1 MGGPEVMMPA
11 AELSRPPVDA
21 VPLDGVRLIGT
32 MIRVQQGQLS
42 FLDQS
47 PIALADAVLREVAD
61 AWSASPSEKQ
71 WLDFKETPDTA
82 LPDEARA
89 KRNMGKAKKEFLVLL
104 AETAA
109 CLANAQGGVIVL
121 GVRDRAQTRRDAIV
135 GVPDDYSHEGI
146 RLAIYNGTNP
156 PLTVTVH
163 QRTVDG
169 RRLLLIEVP
178 IGAVVHATSG
188 GTYKW
193 RVEDRCEPVGP
204 DTMRAI
210 SAARGA
216 YDWSEGLSEFGPGD
230 LSTAALAGAA
240 DRLRDAGQDE
250 LARQAE
256 EDREQFLRSC
266 ELLEGGRVRRAAVL
280 LYGGERALSKMLP
293 DWGAI
298 VSTAVSAG
306 SEGTILLR
314 REDARRRPLVL
325 LIDDILARLTG
336 VAQTDAFRVG
346 AAEVRLVDFEPD
358 VVRELVAN
366 AFAHRD
372 WEQPSIIDIA
382 HSPDGLVV
390 TSPGDL
396 LPTLHVDRL
405 LRESA
410 QRNRVLS
417 REITRLRIAEGA
429 GMGFNRVY
437 RTLAAAGKEPP
448 RIETGP
454 RFTVV
459 VPGGQGDRAFARFI
473 RSEDFPDPRLA
484 GDLDVLLT
492 LTVLRTRASV
502 TATTLAPRIQRDED
516 FAEEVLRRMHG
527 AGLLEPTRSTAGR
540 RRPSYRLSATTAA
553 ALRSALAYRTGTIDI
568 DDAKLLRH
576 LKRHRRIANEDVR
589 NYLECDVA
597 TARNRLTRLR
607 NRGFIKIDPDGPTR
621 GPLVEYV
628 ATPKVDETDA

>member
-1 MGGPEVMMPA
+1 MIASV
-11 AELSRPPVDA
+11 
-21 VPLDGVRLIGT
+21 
-32 MIRVQQGQLS
+32 IRVQREQLS
-42 FLDQS
+42 LLDHTFGT
-47 PIALADAVLREVAD
+47 PLAFAESTIGDIND
-61 AWSASPSEKQ
+61 DWKASENEQQ

-82 LPDEARA
+82 LPEEIRA
-89 KRNMGKAKKEFLVLL
+89 KRNMGKARKEFLGLI

-109 CLANAQGGVIVL
+109 CFANAQGGVIVL
-121 GVRDRAQTRRDAIV
+121 GVRDAAPTRAEAIR
-135 GVPDDYSHEGI
+135 GVPADYSPEGV
-146 RLAIYNGTNP
+146 RLAVYGGTNP

-163 QRTVDG
+163 ERTVDG
-169 RRLLLIEVP
+169 QRLLLVDVP
-178 IGAVVHATSG
+178 IGAVVHATTAG
-188 GTYKW
+188 AYRW
-193 RVEDRCEPVGP
+193 RVEDRCEPIGP
-204 DTMRAI
+204 DTMRSI
-210 SAARGA
+210 GAARGT
-216 YDWSEGLSEFGPGD
+216 YDWSGELAEFGPD
-230 LSTAALAGAA
+230 ALSTAALAAA
-240 DRLRDAGQDE
+240 AERLRDIGQDE

-266 ELLEGGRVRRAAVL
+266 ELMDRGRVRRAAIL
-280 LYGGERALSKMLP
+280 MYGAEHSLTRMIP

-306 SEGTILLR
+306 SEGAILLR

-325 LIDDILARLTG
+325 LVDDILARLTG

-346 AAEVRLVDFEPD
+346 AAEVRLVDYEPD

-372 WEQPSIIDIA
+372 WEQPSIIEIA
-382 HSPDGLVV
+382 HSPDALVV

-396 LPTLHVDRL
+396 LPTLHPNRL

-429 GMGFNRVY
+429 GMGFDRVY
-437 RTLAAAGKEPP
+437 RTLAAAGKQPP
-448 RIETGP
+448 RIDVGP

-459 VPGGQGDRAFARFI
+459 VPGGHGDRAFARFL
-473 RSEDFPDPRLA
+473 RSEEFPEPRLA
-484 GDLDVLLT
+484 ADLDVLLT
-492 LTVLRTRASV
+492 LSILRGRASM
-502 TATTLAPRIQRDED
+502 TASTLAPQIQRDEA
-516 FAEEVLRRMHG
+516 FANEVLRRMHN

-540 RRPSYRLSATTAA
+540 RRPSYRLSAKAAA
-553 ALRSALAYRTGTIDI
+553 ALRPALKYRTGTIDI

-576 LKRHRRIANEDVR
+576 LKRHKRIANEDVR

-607 NRGFIKIDPDGPTR
+607 NRGYITIDPDGPKR

-628 ATPKVDETDA
+628 ATSKIDDVEL

>member
-1 MGGPEVMMPA
+1 MIA
-11 AELSRPPVDA
+11 C
-21 VPLDGVRLIGT
+21 
-32 MIRVQQGQLS
+32 MIRVQMRQLS
-42 FLDQS
+42 FLDQTGT
-47 PIALADAVLREVAD
+47 ALADSILRAIGDERA
-61 AWSASPSEKQ
+61 ASKSELQ

-82 LPDEARA
+82 LPADVKA
-89 KRNMGKAKKEFLVLL
+89 KRNMGKARKEFLALI

-109 CLANAQGGVIVL
+109 CFANARGGVIVL
-121 GVRDRAQTRRDAIV
+121 GVRDRAPDRAEAIA
-135 GVPDDYSHEGI
+135 GVPLSYAPEGV
-146 RLAIYNGTNP
+146 RLAVYNGTTP

-163 QRTVDG
+163 EREVE
-169 RRLLLIEVP
+169 RRRVLLVEVP
-178 IGAVVHATSG
+178 IGAVVHATTG
-188 GTYKW
+188 GSYKW
-193 RVEDRCEPVGP
+193 RVEDRCQPIDP
-204 DTMRAI
+204 DTMRSIA
-210 SAARGA
+210 AARGT
-216 YDWSEGLSEFGPGD
+216 YDWSGELSGFGAED
-230 LSTAALAGAA
+230 LSAAALAAAA
-240 DRLRDAGQDE
+240 DRLRDVGQDE

-266 ELLEGGRVRRAAVL
+266 ELVERGRARRAAVL
-280 LYGGERALSKMLP
+280 LYGGERALAEMVP

-298 VSTAVSAG
+298 ISTAASAG
-306 SEGTILLR
+306 SEGAILLR

-325 LIDDILARLTG
+325 LVEDILARLAAVT
-336 VAQTDAFRVG
+336 QTDAFRVG

-372 WEQPSIIDIA
+372 WEQPGIIDIG

-396 LPTLHVDRL
+396 LPTLHADRL

-429 GMGFNRVY
+429 GMGFDRVY
-437 RTLAAAGKEPP
+437 RALAAAGKEPP
-448 RIETGP
+448 RIEVGP

-459 VPGGQGDRAFARFI
+459 VPGGQGDRTFARFI
-473 RSEDFPDPRLA
+473 RSPEFPAARLA

-492 LTVLRTRASV
+492 LSLLRTRTSV
-502 TATTLAPRIQRDED
+502 TAMGLAPWIQRDEA
-516 FAEEVLRRMHG
+516 FADEVLRRMHG

-540 RRPSYRLSATTAA
+540 RRSSYRLSAPTAA
-553 ALRSALAYRTGTIDI
+553 ALRSALSYRTGSIDI

-607 NRGFIKIDPDGPTR
+607 KRGYITIDPAGPAR

-628 ATPKVDETDA
+628 ATAKVDDANI

>member
-1 MGGPEVMMPA
+1 
-11 AELSRPPVDA
+11 
-21 VPLDGVRLIGT
+21 
-32 MIRVQQGQLS
+32 VQREQLS
-42 FLDQS
+42 LLDHTFGT
-47 PIALADAVLREVAD
+47 PLAFAESTIGDIND
-61 AWSASPSEKQ
+61 DWKASENEQQ

-82 LPDEARA
+82 LPEEIRA
-89 KRNMGKAKKEFLVLL
+89 KRNMGKARKEFLGLI

-109 CLANAQGGVIVL
+109 CFANAQGGVIVL
-121 GVRDRAQTRRDAIV
+121 GVRDAAPTRAEAIR
-135 GVPDDYSHEGI
+135 GVPADYSPEGV
-146 RLAIYNGTNP
+146 RLAVYGGTNP

-163 QRTVDG
+163 ERTVDG
-169 RRLLLIEVP
+169 QRLLLVDVP
-178 IGAVVHATSG
+178 IGAVVHATTAG
-188 GTYKW
+188 AYRW
-193 RVEDRCEPVGP
+193 RVEDRCEPIGP
-204 DTMRAI
+204 DTMRSI
-210 SAARGA
+210 GAARGT
-216 YDWSEGLSEFGPGD
+216 YDWSGELAEFGPD
-230 LSTAALAGAA
+230 ALSTAALAAA
-240 DRLRDAGQDE
+240 AERLRDIGQDE

-266 ELLEGGRVRRAAVL
+266 ELMDRGRVRRAAIL
-280 LYGGERALSKMLP
+280 MYGAEHSLTRMIP

-306 SEGTILLR
+306 SEGAILLR

-325 LIDDILARLTG
+325 LVDDILARLTG

-346 AAEVRLVDFEPD
+346 AAEVRLVDYEPD

-372 WEQPSIIDIA
+372 WEQPSIIEIA
-382 HSPDGLVV
+382 HSPDALVV

-396 LPTLHVDRL
+396 LPTLHPNRL

-429 GMGFNRVY
+429 GMGFDRVY
-437 RTLAAAGKEPP
+437 RTLAAAGKQPP
-448 RIETGP
+448 RIDVGP

-459 VPGGQGDRAFARFI
+459 VPGGHGDRAFARFL
-473 RSEDFPDPRLA
+473 RSEEFPEPRLA
-484 GDLDVLLT
+484 ADLDVLLT
-492 LTVLRTRASV
+492 LSILRGRASM
-502 TATTLAPRIQRDED
+502 TASTLAPQIQRDEA
-516 FAEEVLRRMHG
+516 FANEVLRRMHN

-540 RRPSYRLSATTAA
+540 RRPSYRLSAKAAA
-553 ALRSALAYRTGTIDI
+553 ALRPALKYRTGTIDI

-576 LKRHRRIANEDVR
+576 LKRHKRIANEDVR

-607 NRGFIKIDPDGPTR
+607 NRGYITIDPDGPKR

-628 ATPKVDETDA
+628 ATSKIDDVEL

>member
-1 MGGPEVMMPA
+1 MGDDWA
-11 AELSRPPVDA
+11 ASV
-21 VPLDGVRLIGT
+21 
-32 MIRVQQGQLS
+32 
-42 FLDQS
+42 
-47 PIALADAVLREVAD
+47 
-61 AWSASPSEKQ
+61 SEQQ

-82 LPDEARA
+82 VPVEAQS
-89 KRNMGKAKKEFLVLL
+89 KRNMGKARKEFLGLV

-109 CLANAQGGVIVL
+109 CLANAQGGVIIL
-121 GVRDRAQTRRDAIV
+121 GIRDRAANRARAV
-135 GVPDDYSHEGI
+135 AGVPGSYTPEGV
-146 RLAIYNGTNP
+146 RLAVYNGTSP

-163 QRTVDG
+163 VRAVELK
-169 RRLLLIEVP
+169 RVLLVEVP
-178 IGAVVHATSG
+178 IGAVVHSTSG
-188 GTYKW
+188 GAYKW
-193 RVEDRCEPVGP
+193 RVEDRCEPIGP
-204 DTMRAI
+204 DAMRAI
-210 SAARGA
+210 SAARGT
-216 YDWSEGLSEFGPGD
+216 YDWSEELSAFGPAD
-230 LSTAALAGAA
+230 LSTAALATAA
-240 DRLRDAGQDE
+240 DRLRDSGQTD

-266 ELLEGGRVRRAAVL
+266 ELLERGRVRRAAVL
-280 LYGGERALSKMLP
+280 LYGGERALAQLLP

-298 VSTAVSAG
+298 VSTASSAG

-325 LIDDILARLTG
+325 LIDDILGRLTG
-336 VAQTDAFRVG
+336 IAQTDAFRVG
-346 AAEVRLVDFEPD
+346 ATEVRLVDYEPD

-396 LPTLHVDRL
+396 LPTLRVDRL

-429 GMGFNRVY
+429 GMGFDRVY

-448 RIETGP
+448 RIEAGP

-459 VPGGQGDRAFARFI
+459 VPGGQGDRAFARFV
-473 RSEDFPDPRLA
+473 RSDEFPDARLA

-492 LTVLRTRASV
+492 LSILRTKPSI
-502 TATTLAPRIQRDED
+502 TAAGLAPRIQRTED
-516 FAEEVLRRMHG
+516 FAEEVLRRMH
-527 AGLLEPTRSTAGR
+527 AAELLEPTRSTAGR
-540 RRPSYRLSATTAA
+540 RRPSYRLSAKTAA
-553 ALRSALAYRTGTIDI
+553 ALRSALKYRTGTIDI
-568 DDAKLLRH
+568 DDDKLLRH

-607 NRGFIKIDPDGPTR
+607 TRGYITIDPDGPKR

-628 ATPKVDETDA
+628 ATPKVDETESVT

>member
-1 MGGPEVMMPA
+1 MI
-11 AELSRPPVDA
+11 PVQ
-21 VPLDGVRLIGT
+21 RE
-32 MIRVQQGQLS
+32 QLS
-42 FLDQS
+42 LLDHNYG
-47 PIALADAVLREVAD
+47 PPLVFAERTIGEIDTD
-61 AWSASPSEKQ
+61 WKASEAEQQ

-82 LPDEARA
+82 LPEEVRA
-89 KRNMGKAKKEFLVLL
+89 KRNMGKARKEFLALV

-109 CLANAQGGVIVL
+109 CFANAQGGVIVL
-121 GVRDRAQTRRDAIV
+121 GVRDAAPTRAEAIR
-135 GVPDDYSHEGI
+135 GVPADYSPEGV
-146 RLAIYNGTNP
+146 RLAVYGGTNP

-163 QRTVDG
+163 ERTVDG
-169 RRLLLIEVP
+169 QRLLLVDVP
-178 IGAVVHATSG
+178 IGAVVHATTAG
-188 GTYKW
+188 AYRW
-193 RVEDRCEPVGP
+193 RVEDRCEPIGP
-204 DTMRAI
+204 DTMRSIA
-210 SAARGA
+210 AARGT
-216 YDWSEGLSEFGPGD
+216 YDWSGELTEFGPD
-230 LSTAALAGAA
+230 ALSTAALAAA
-240 DRLRDAGQDE
+240 AERLRDIGQDE

-266 ELLEGGRVRRAAVL
+266 ELIDRGRVRRAAIL
-280 LYGGERALSKMLP
+280 MYGAENPLTRMIP

-325 LIDDILARLTG
+325 LVDDILARLTG

-346 AAEVRLVDFEPD
+346 AAEVRLVDYEPD

-372 WEQPSIIDIA
+372 WEQPSIIEIA
-382 HSPDGLVV
+382 HSPDALVV

-396 LPTLHVDRL
+396 LPTLHPNRL

-429 GMGFNRVY
+429 GMGFDRVY
-437 RTLAAAGKEPP
+437 RTLAAAGKQPP
-448 RIETGP
+448 RIDVGP

-459 VPGGQGDRAFARFI
+459 VPGGHGDRAFARFL
-473 RSEDFPDPRLA
+473 RSDDFPEPRLA
-484 GDLDVLLT
+484 ADLDVLLT
-492 LTVLRTRASV
+492 LSILRTRASM
-502 TATTLAPRIQRDED
+502 TASTLAPQIQRDEE
-516 FAEEVLRRMHG
+516 FASEVLRRMHN

-540 RRPSYRLSATTAA
+540 RRPSYRLSAKAAA
-553 ALRSALAYRTGTIDI
+553 ALRPALKYRTGTIDM

-576 LKRHRRIANEDVR
+576 LKRHKRIANEDVR
-589 NYLECDVA
+589 NYLECDVP

-607 NRGFIKIDPDGPTR
+607 SRGYITIDPDGPKR

-628 ATPKVDETDA
+628 ATSKIDDVEL

>member
-1 MGGPEVMMPA
+1 M
-11 AELSRPPVDA
+11 
-21 VPLDGVRLIGT
+21 
-32 MIRVQQGQLS
+32 
-42 FLDQS
+42 
-47 PIALADAVLREVAD
+47 ADAVLREIGDEWA
-61 AWSASPSEKQ
+61 ASSSELQ

-82 LPDEARA
+82 LSAHIQA
-89 KRNMGKAKKEFLVLL
+89 KRNMGKVRKEFLALV

-109 CLANAQGGVIVL
+109 CLANARGGVIVL
-121 GVRDRAQTRRDAIV
+121 GVRDRAANREEAIQ
-135 GVPDDYSHEGI
+135 GVPETIAPEGL
-146 RLAIYNGTNP
+146 RLAVYNGTAP

-163 QRTVDG
+163 ERAVE
-169 RRLLLIEVP
+169 RKRVLLVEVP
-178 IGAVVHATSG
+178 IGAVVHATTG
-188 GTYKW
+188 GSYKW
-193 RVEDRCEPVGP
+193 RVEDRCEPIGP
-204 DTMRAI
+204 DTMRSIA
-210 SAARGA
+210 AARGT
-216 YDWSEGLSEFGPGD
+216 YDWSSELSPFGPDD
-230 LSTAALAGAA
+230 LATAALAAAA
-240 DRLRDAGQDE
+240 DRLRDVGQDE
-250 LARQAE
+250 LARQAD

-266 ELLEGGRVRRAAVL
+266 ELLERGRVRRAAVL
-280 LYGGERALSKMLP
+280 MYGGERALAEMVP

-298 VSTAVSAG
+298 VSTAPSAG

-314 REDARRRPLVL
+314 REDARRRALVL
-325 LIDDILARLTG
+325 LVEDILARLAG
-336 VAQTDAFRVG
+336 VTQTDAFRVG

-372 WEQPSIIDIA
+372 WEQPSIIDIG

-390 TSPGDL
+390 TSPGGL
-396 LPTLHVDRL
+396 LPTLHVNRL

-429 GMGFNRVY
+429 GMGFDRVY
-437 RTLAAAGKEPP
+437 RALAAAGKEPP
-448 RIETGP
+448 RIEVGP

-459 VPGGQGDRAFARFI
+459 VPGGQGDRAFARFV
-473 RSEDFPDPRLA
+473 RSTEFPDARLA

-492 LTVLRTRASV
+492 LSMLRTRASV
-502 TATTLAPRIQRDED
+502 TAMTLAPQIQRDED
-516 FAEEVLRRMHG
+516 SADDVLRRLHG

-540 RRPSYRLSATTAA
+540 RRSSYRLSAGSAA
-553 ALRSALAYRTGTIDI
+553 ALRSALSYRTTTIDI

-607 NRGFIKIDPDGPTR
+607 KRGYITIDPEGPRR
-621 GPLVEYV
+621 GPLVDYV
-628 ATPKVDETDA
+628 ATPKLDEAEI